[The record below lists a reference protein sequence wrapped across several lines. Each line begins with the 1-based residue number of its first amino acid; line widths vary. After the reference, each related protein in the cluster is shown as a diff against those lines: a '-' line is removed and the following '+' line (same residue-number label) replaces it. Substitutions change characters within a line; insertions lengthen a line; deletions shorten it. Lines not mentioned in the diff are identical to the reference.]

1 VSTLHVL
8 ESVKTRGGRQARQA
22 DSQADGA
29 AVDYDNISR
38 EDAGMLVHDVN
49 SCKAYS
55 SIKNNSTPTTHLVV
69 NTGDYGNV
77 DDAAVVPR
85 CIVT

>member
-8 ESVKTRGGRQARQA
+8 ETVKTRGGRQAR
-22 DSQADGA
+22 QADGA

-38 EDAGMLVHDVN
+38 ENAGMLVHDVN

-85 CIVT
+85 CTVT